1 MGKKTFF
8 SMSKYKLIS
17 MIIIII
23 VSIISL
29 SSYMYSTVN
38 NGTTLMNWF
47 LVGVMLLVF
56 VVMVI
61 ENIITKNDK

>member
-1 MGKKTFF
+1 MGKNTFF
-8 SMSKYKLIS
+8 SMSKYKLVS